1 MTNLLLFIPAL
12 MEGDIHGFMVKLA
25 VMMFAWLLVVILSG
39 ADLVSGI
46 AASKRAGVKHTTSWG
61 MRRTLTKLLQYFA
74 VFFAFLLLDVV
85 LSALAQFLPVF
96 SIPILSIGVIIGEM
110 VIETISVLENSRKG
124 KNKDEDK
131 VDDLMQLAAATVD
144 AIGKEKLKE
153 YLEKINEYV
162 ESKKS

>member
-1 MTNLLLFIPAL
+1 MTNVLLFIPAL
-12 MEGDIHGFMVKLA
+12 MEGDVHGFMVKLA

-39 ADLVSGI
+39 VDLVSGI

-131 VDDLMQLAAATVD
+131 VDDLMQIAAATVD
-144 AIGKEKLKE
+144 AVGKEKLKD
-153 YLEKINEYV
+153 YLKAINKYV

>member
-1 MTNLLLFIPAL
+1 MTNLLMFIPAL
-12 MEGDIHGFMVKLA
+12 MEGDIHRFMVKLA

-96 SIPILSIGVIIGEM
+96 SIPILSIGVIIGEL

-144 AIGKEKLKE
+144 AVGKEKLKD
-153 YLEKINEYV
+153 YLEALNKYV

>member
-12 MEGDIHGFMVKLA
+12 MDGDIHRFMVKLA

-96 SIPILSIGVIIGEM
+96 SIPILSIGVIIGEL

-144 AIGKEKLKE
+144 AVGKEKLKD
-153 YLEKINEYV
+153 YLEALNKYV

>member
-25 VMMFAWLLVVILSG
+25 VMMFAWLLVVILAG
-39 ADLVSGI
+39 VDLVSGI
-46 AASKRAGVKHTTSWG
+46 AASKRAGIKHTTSWG

-96 SIPILSIGVIIGEM
+96 SIPILSIGVIIGEL
-110 VIETISVLENSRKG
+110 VIEAVSVLENSRKG

-131 VDDLMQLAAATVD
+131 IDDLMQLAAATVD
-144 AIGKEKLKE
+144 AVGTEKLKE

>member
-1 MTNLLLFIPAL
+1 MTNVLLFIPAL
-12 MEGDIHGFMVKLA
+12 MEGDVHGFMVKLA
-25 VMMFAWLLVVILSG
+25 VMMFAWLLVVLLSG

-110 VIETISVLENSRKG
+110 VIEIISVLENSRKG
-124 KNKDEDK
+124 KNKEEDV

-144 AIGKEKLKE
+144 AVGKEKLKD
-153 YLEKINEYV
+153 YLEAINKYV
-162 ESKKS
+162 ETKKS

>member
-25 VMMFAWLLVVILSG
+25 VMMFAWLLVVILAG
-39 ADLVSGI
+39 VDLVSGI
-46 AASKRAGVKHTTSWG
+46 AASKRAGIKHTTSWG

-96 SIPILSIGVIIGEM
+96 SIPILSIGVIIGEL
-110 VIETISVLENSRKG
+110 VIEAVSVLENSRKG

-131 VDDLMQLAAATVD
+131 IDDLMQLAAATVD
-144 AIGKEKLKE
+144 AVGTEKLKE
-153 YLEKINEYV
+153 YLEAINKYV

>member
-1 MTNLLLFIPAL
+1 MTNVLLFIPAL
-12 MEGDIHGFMVKLA
+12 MEGDVHGFMVKLA
-25 VMMFAWLLVVILSG
+25 VMMFAWLLVVLLSG

-124 KNKDEDK
+124 KNKEEDV

-144 AIGKEKLKE
+144 AVGKEKLKD
-153 YLEKINEYV
+153 YLEAINKYA

>member
-1 MTNLLLFIPAL
+1 MTNLLLFIPSL

-96 SIPILSIGVIIGEM
+96 SIPILSIGVIIGEL

-144 AIGKEKLKE
+144 AVGKEKLKD
-153 YLEKINEYV
+153 YLEALNKYV

>member
-1 MTNLLLFIPAL
+1 MTNVLLFIPAL
-12 MEGDIHGFMVKLA
+12 MEGDVHGFMVKLA
-25 VMMFAWLLVVILSG
+25 VMMFAWLLVVLLSG

-124 KNKDEDK
+124 KNKEDDK
-131 VDDLMQLAAATVD
+131 VDDLMQIAAATVD
-144 AIGKEKLKE
+144 AIGKEKLKD
-153 YLEKINEYV
+153 YLEAINKYV

>member
-144 AIGKEKLKE
+144 AIGKDKLKE

>member
-1 MTNLLLFIPAL
+1 MTNVLLFIPAL
-12 MEGDIHGFMVKLA
+12 MEGDVHGFMVKLA
-25 VMMFAWLLVVILSG
+25 VMMFAWLLVVLLSG

-110 VIETISVLENSRKG
+110 VIEIISVLENSRKG
-124 KNKDEDK
+124 KNKEEDV

-144 AIGKEKLKE
+144 AVGKEKLKD
-153 YLEKINEYV
+153 YLEAINKYA

>member
-12 MEGDIHGFMVKLA
+12 MEGDIHRFMVKLA

-110 VIETISVLENSRKG
+110 VIETISVIENSRKG
-124 KNKDEDK
+124 KNKEEDV

-144 AIGKEKLKE
+144 AVGKEKLKD
-153 YLEKINEYV
+153 YLEAINKYV
-162 ESKKS
+162 ETKKS

>member
-12 MEGDIHGFMVKLA
+12 MEGDVHGFMVKLA

-144 AIGKEKLKE
+144 AIGKDKLKE

>member
-1 MTNLLLFIPAL
+1 MD
-12 MEGDIHGFMVKLA
+12 GDVHGFMVKLA

-46 AASKRAGVKHTTSWG
+46 AASRRAGVKHTTSWG

-96 SIPILSIGVIIGEM
+96 SIPILSIGVIIGEL

-144 AIGKEKLKE
+144 AIGKENLKE
-153 YLEKINEYV
+153 YLEKINKYV
-162 ESKKS
+162 ASKKS

>member
-1 MTNLLLFIPAL
+1 
-12 MEGDIHGFMVKLA
+12 MEGDVHGFMVKLA

-46 AASKRAGVKHTTSWG
+46 AASKRTGAKHTTSWG

-85 LSALAQFLPVF
+85 LSALGQFLSVF
-96 SIPILSIGVIIGEM
+96 SVPLLSIGVIIGEM
-110 VIETISVLENSRKG
+110 VIEAVSILENSRKG
-124 KNKDEDK
+124 KNKEDDK

-144 AIGKEKLKE
+144 AVGKEKLKE
-153 YLEKINEYV
+153 YLEAINKYV
-162 ESKKS
+162 ENKKV

>member
-96 SIPILSIGVIIGEM
+96 SIPILSIGVIIGEL

>member
-1 MTNLLLFIPAL
+1 MTNLLLFIPSL

-96 SIPILSIGVIIGEM
+96 SIPILSIGVIIGEL
-110 VIETISVLENSRKG
+110 VIEAVSVLENSRKG

-131 VDDLMQLAAATVD
+131 IDDLMQLAAATVD
-144 AIGKEKLKE
+144 AVGTEKLKE
-153 YLEKINEYV
+153 YLEAINKYV

>member
-1 MTNLLLFIPAL
+1 MTNVLLFIPAL
-12 MEGDIHGFMVKLA
+12 MEGDVHRFMVKLA

-110 VIETISVLENSRKG
+110 VIETISVLENLRKG
-124 KNKDEDK
+124 KNKEDDK
-131 VDDLMQLAAATVD
+131 VDDLMQIAAATVD
-144 AIGKEKLKE
+144 AIGKEKLKD
-153 YLEKINEYV
+153 YLEAINKYV

>member
-12 MEGDIHGFMVKLA
+12 MEGDIHRFMVKLA
-25 VMMFAWLLVVILSG
+25 VMMFAWLLVVMTSG
-39 ADLVSGI
+39 VDLITGI
-46 AASKRAGVKHTTSWG
+46 AASKRTGLKHTTSWG
-61 MRRTLTKLLQYFA
+61 IRRTLSKLLQYFG

-85 LSALAQFLPVF
+85 LSALAQFLPLF
-96 SIPILSIGVIIGEM
+96 GIPFLSFAVVIGEM
-110 VIETISVLENSRKG
+110 VIEIISIMENSRRG

-144 AIGKEKLKE
+144 AIGTDKLKQ
-153 YLEKINEYV
+153 YLEAINKYV

>member
-12 MEGDIHGFMVKLA
+12 MEGDIHRFMVKLA

-110 VIETISVLENSRKG
+110 VIEIISVLENSRKG
-124 KNKDEDK
+124 KNKEEDL

-144 AIGKEKLKE
+144 AVGKEKLKD
-153 YLEKINEYV
+153 YLEAINKYV
-162 ESKKS
+162 ETKKS

>member
-1 MTNLLLFIPAL
+1 MTNLLMFIPAL
-12 MEGDIHGFMVKLA
+12 MDGDIHRFMVKLA

-96 SIPILSIGVIIGEM
+96 SIPILSIGVIIGEL

-144 AIGKEKLKE
+144 AVGKEKLKD
-153 YLEKINEYV
+153 YLEALNKYV

>member
-1 MTNLLLFIPAL
+1 MTNVLLFIPAL
-12 MEGDIHGFMVKLA
+12 MEGDVHGFMVKLA
-25 VMMFAWLLVVILSG
+25 VMMFAWLLVVLLSG

-144 AIGKEKLKE
+144 AIGKDKLKE